1 MREIHT
7 EAGLHIG
14 KAIDNLLAHAQT
26 EDCFTTFNGICLPA
40 NRLTT
45 KEELWQKYD
54 DAMDERSRKYEQRRE
69 AEQRQRYTAPL
80 RKRIEGLIADLEVTR
95 EQAIDRYNECN
106 VLADADSQRLAG
118 LYFGKRLA
126 YNSSLDRL
134 RAILSDS
141 DASEAEKGSES
152 SVGEG

>member
-26 EDCFTTFNGICLPA
+26 EDCFTTFNDICLPA

-54 DAMDERSRKYEQRRE
+54 DAYDDAMAERSRKYEQRRE

-80 RKRIEGLIADLEVTR
+80 RKQIEQLIVDLQTKIDANALVSTPR
-95 EQAIDRYNECN
+95 DIAIGERYGFQYC
-106 VLADADSQRLAG
+106 R
-118 LYFGKRLA
+118 
-126 YNSSLDRL
+126 DRL